1 MRLILLGA
9 GGYGRTIADVAR
21 QTGRYTAVAFLDDN
35 AAGPA
40 ILGKCSDYAA
50 FADGDT
56 QMYPAF
62 GNNAGRLAWLDKLK
76 AAGIPVPTLVHPTAY
91 VSPEAALAEGVMV
104 LPLAVVNTEC
114 RVERGCIVNCG
125 AVVDHG
131 CVLEQGVHVS
141 PGAIVKAENRIPA
154 GSKIESGEVIAN
166 RTYPV

>member
-21 QTGRYTAVAFLDDN
+21 QTGRYAAIAFLDDN
-35 AAGPA
+35 AVGPA
-40 ILGKCSDYAA
+40 ILGKCGDYAG

-62 GNNAGRLAWLDKLK
+62 GNNADRLAWLDKLQ
-76 AAGIPVPTLVHPTAY
+76 AAGIPVPTLVHLTAY
-91 VSPEAALAEGVMV
+91 VSPEATLAEGVMV